1 MSKIV
6 HIKSLAESCRFSGM
20 EAPAH
25 PLIMIVRQWPKA
37 KYNLDEVKF
46 TSDLYYVALKRS
58 ISGSFLYG
66 RSSYDYQE
74 GTMVFIAPGQVASFS
89 APSVDDDSSNGWALL
104 FHPDLIRRSELGK
117 MINSFSFFNY
127 EVNEALHLSEKERE
141 SINHLVNNIEQEI
154 NARIDKH
161 SNEIIVQN
169 LHTLFKYC
177 LRYYERQF
185 YVRSNINKDIVT
197 RFEHFLQHYFSSNEL
212 AEQGLPSLKRCGEEL
227 NISGSYLSDLL
238 RVETGKSATDHIY
251 SLLIERAKTK
261 LLSTNDTISEIA
273 YAMGFEYPQNFTKL
287 FKQKTGMSPKKYR
300 NLN

>member
-6 HIKSLAESCRFSGM
+6 HIKSIAESCQFNGM
-20 EAPAH
+20 AAPAH
-25 PLIMIVRQWPKA
+25 PLIMIVKQWPKA
-37 KYNLDEVKF
+37 KYNLGEIKF
-46 TSDLYYVALKRS
+46 TSDLYYVALKRR

-74 GTMVFIAPGQVASFS
+74 GTMVFIAPGQVASFRS
-89 APSVDDDSSNGWALL
+89 PSEEEDTLAGWYLL
-104 FHPDLIRRSELGK
+104 FHPDLIRKSELGK
-117 MINSFSFFNY
+117 MISSFSFFNY
-127 EVNEALHLSEKERE
+127 EANEALHLSEKERE
-141 SINHLVNNIEQEI
+141 SINNLIENITQEI
-154 NARIDKH
+154 AARIDRH

-197 RFEHFLQHYFSSNEL
+197 RFEHFLQNYFSSNEL
-212 AEQGLPSLKRCGEEL
+212 AEHGLPSLKRCGEAL
-227 NISGSYLSDLL
+227 NISGTYLSDLL

-251 SLLIERAKTK
+251 SFWIERAKTK
-261 LLSTNDTISEIA
+261 LLSTNDKISEIA

-287 FKQKTGMSPKKYR
+287 FKQRTGMSPSEYR

>member
-6 HIKSLAESCRFSGM
+6 HIKSLAESCRFNGM

-104 FHPDLIRRSELGK
+104 FCPLPLSCTQIKVES
-117 MINSFSFFNY
+117 MIN
-127 EVNEALHLSEKERE
+127 
-141 SINHLVNNIEQEI
+141 
-154 NARIDKH
+154 
-161 SNEIIVQN
+161 
-169 LHTLFKYC
+169 
-177 LRYYERQF
+177 
-185 YVRSNINKDIVT
+185 
-197 RFEHFLQHYFSSNEL
+197 
-212 AEQGLPSLKRCGEEL
+212 
-227 NISGSYLSDLL
+227 LL
-238 RVETGKSATDHIY
+238 
-251 SLLIERAKTK
+251 
-261 LLSTNDTISEIA
+261 
-273 YAMGFEYPQNFTKL
+273 
-287 FKQKTGMSPKKYR
+287 
-300 NLN
+300 